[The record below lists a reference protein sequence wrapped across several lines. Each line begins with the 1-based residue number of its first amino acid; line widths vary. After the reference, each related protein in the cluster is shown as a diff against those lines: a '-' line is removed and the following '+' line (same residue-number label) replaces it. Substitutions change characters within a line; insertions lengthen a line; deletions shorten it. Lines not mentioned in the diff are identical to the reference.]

1 MYPLCIDNHAKH
13 LPGYGDDVGLSGS
26 HVTGDEKLWL
36 VLRLIELVRTLE
48 DLQMLRRIT
57 LLIPLLIMLS
67 MSGCIIFPHGGGWH
81 DHRYSDGGPGYYH
94 R

>member
-1 MYPLCIDNHAKH
+1 MYPLCIAEHAKRI
-13 LPGYGDDVGLSGS
+13 PIAGDGLASAGS

-36 VLRLIELVRTLE
+36 VWRLIELERTLE
-48 DLQMLRRIT
+48 DLEMLRRIT

-81 DHRYSDGGPGYYH
+81 DHRYSEGGPGYYH